1 MKIKNYNSTKSL
13 SNYILG
19 GAYTFYVHNLN
30 LDRLTSANEEIVKK
44 YSSQLTEIAH
54 DNSYSHNDGKYLN
67 FSRVIGIVVE
77 KHKAKTEKD
86 IDKITVMFRTDDD
99 RYVLNKY
106 VVNSNDIFTNNK
118 KSVSPSAVLRTA

>member
-13 SNYILG
+13 SNYTLG

-30 LDRLTSANEEIVKK
+30 LDRLTSANEETVKK
-44 YSSQLTEIAH
+44 YSSQLTEIAL

-67 FSRVIGIVVE
+67 LTRVIGIVVE

-106 VVNSNDIFTNNK
+106 VVNTNNIFTNNK
-118 KSVSPSAVLRTA
+118 NSVSPSAVIRTA

>member
-1 MKIKNYNSTKSL
+1 MIIKSYNSTHSL
-13 SNYILG
+13 SNYNLG

-30 LDRLTSANEEIVKK
+30 LDRLTKANEETITK
-44 YSSQLTEIAH
+44 YSSLLTKIVNDE
-54 DNSYSHNDGKYLN
+54 SYTNNNGQYLN
-67 FSRVIGIVVE
+67 FTRVIGIIVE

-106 VVNSNDIFTNNK
+106 VVNSHDIFTNNK
-118 KSVSPSAVLRTA
+118 NSVSPSAVLRTV

>member
-13 SNYILG
+13 SNYTLG
-19 GAYTFYVHNLN
+19 GAYTFYVHNFN
-30 LDRLTSANEEIVKK
+30 LERLTNANEETVKK

-54 DNSYSHNDGKYLN
+54 DDYYSHNNGKYLN
-67 FSRVIGIVVE
+67 LIRVIGIVVE
-77 KHKAKTEKD
+77 KLEAKDDKD

-106 VVNSNDIFTNNK
+106 GVNSHDIFTNNK
-118 KSVSPSAVLRTA
+118 DSVPPSAVLRPA

>member
-19 GAYTFYVHNLN
+19 GAYTFYVHNHN
-30 LDRLTSANEEIVKK
+30 LDRLTKANEETITK
-44 YSSQLTEIAH
+44 YSSLLIEIVN
-54 DNSYSHNDGKYLN
+54 DDSYTNNNGQYLN
-67 FSRVIGIVVE
+67 FTRVIGIVID
-77 KHKAKTEKD
+77 KHEANDERD

-118 KSVSPSAVLRTA
+118 DFISPSAVLRTA

>member
-1 MKIKNYNSTKSL
+1 MIIKNYNSTQSL
-13 SNYILG
+13 SNYTLG

-30 LDRLTSANEEIVKK
+30 LDRLTSANEETVKK
-44 YSSQLTEIAH
+44 YSSQLTEVAL

-67 FSRVIGIVVE
+67 FTRVIGIVVD
-77 KHKAKTEKD
+77 KHEANDEKD

-106 VVNSNDIFTNNK
+106 VVNSHDIFTNNK
-118 KSVSPSAVLRTA
+118 DNIPPSAVLRTA